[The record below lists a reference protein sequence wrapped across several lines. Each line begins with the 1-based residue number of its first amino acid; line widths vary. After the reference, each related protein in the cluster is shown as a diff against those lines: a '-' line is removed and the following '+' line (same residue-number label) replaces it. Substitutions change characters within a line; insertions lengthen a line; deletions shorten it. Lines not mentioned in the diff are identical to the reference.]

1 MAADPSPEQIASA
14 YSEVTAAIAA
24 SKAAAA
30 AGAAPGSPPAEAPA
44 TPAPVIGAEV
54 LPVAQFGSAIDQLRL
69 FGLSERDA
77 AALAIGKPV
86 SVLPAQREEAR
97 VLKERLMA
105 DPEFVAAYLAG
116 GHKEQ
121 AQMMAINLRLIAEP
135 AGQS

>member
-1 MAADPSPEQIASA
+1 MAADPTPMQVQQATA
-14 YSEVTAAIAA
+14 EVTAMIAA
-24 SKAAAA
+24 SQAAAA

-97 VLKERLMA
+97 ALKERLMG
-105 DPEFVAAYLAG
+105 DPAFVAAYLAG
-116 GHKEQ
+116 GHKERG
-121 AQMMAINLRLIAEP
+121 QMMEINLRLVADVLAP
-135 AGQS
+135 S